1 MFKTPVFKRC
11 RLTQQ
16 FCFVCNTQARGLFN
30 IFGRYQM
37 DIFKSVA
44 TIQYGRHACIEKKIS
59 AHVKIMLLITL
70 KSDNSLVYG

>member
-1 MFKTPVFKRC
+1 MFKTPVFKRY
-11 RLTQQ
+11 RLSQQ
-16 FCFVCNTQARGLFN
+16 VCFVCNTQARGLFN

-59 AHVKIMLLITL
+59 AHIKIMLLFTS
-70 KSDNSLVYG
+70 KSDNSVVYG